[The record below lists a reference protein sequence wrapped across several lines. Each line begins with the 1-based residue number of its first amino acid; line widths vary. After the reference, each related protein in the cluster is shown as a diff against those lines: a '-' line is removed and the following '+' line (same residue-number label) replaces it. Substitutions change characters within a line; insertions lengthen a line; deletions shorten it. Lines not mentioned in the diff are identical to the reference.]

1 MSNTADPYLWLE
13 EVTDDKALDWVR
25 TRNTETTA
33 ALASAEFDLIE
44 ARVREVL
51 DTDARIPYA
60 RRRGEYLYNFWRD
73 ASHVRGLW
81 RRTTMEEYRKDTPE
95 WDVLLD
101 LDAVAEAEGENW
113 VWSGAQVRR
122 PDQKIALVTMSR
134 GGADATVVREFD
146 LETRAFRDQE
156 SGGFFVSEAKTDIGY
171 IDADSVYIGTDF
183 GEGSLTDSGYPRIAK
198 RWKRGTPLS
207 EAALV
212 YEGQSSDIS
221 ISAWH
226 DRTPGFERDFV
237 QRATDFYNAELYLIE
252 GEDLTLVET
261 PTDATTSIYKQW
273 LLIRTMTDWT
283 VGDTTYRA
291 GALLAT
297 EFDRFMAGDRELTV
311 LFSPDDH
318 RSLHQF
324 AWTENHLLIVTLV
337 DVKTE
342 LRVLTPGADG
352 WDDQPLDGLPELTS
366 IEIVGT
372 DAEENGD
379 EFFLSSSG
387 YLTPATLLFGTVGGN
402 IEALKQA
409 PSFFDTD
416 GLTVAQHFATSLDGT
431 AIPYFVI
438 RREDSAGSAPGS
450 TGHSAGSAPH
460 STGHSAG
467 SAPGPTLLY
476 GYGGFEI
483 SMTPS
488 YSGATGLAWLER
500 GGTYVVANIRGG
512 GEYGPEWHTQVLRAG
527 RHKVHEDFAAVAR
540 DLVTRGITTPDQLG
554 AQGGSNGGLLMGIML
569 TKYPE
574 LFGALVCQVPL
585 LDMKR
590 YHLLLAGA
598 SWVAEYGNPE
608 DPDEW
613 AFISK
618 YSPYQNILGP
628 DEKTYPPILI
638 ATSTRD
644 DRVHPGHARKMT
656 ARLEELGHDVSYFE
670 NIEGGH
676 GGAAD
681 NAQLAFKTAL
691 SFQFLWR
698 RLTGGWRI

>member
-1 MSNTADPYLWLE
+1 MSFSGDPYLWLE

-25 TRNTETTA
+25 ERNAATTA
-33 ALASAEFDLIE
+33 ALAGDEFDAVESRI
-44 ARVREVL
+44 REVL

-60 RRRGEYLYNFWRD
+60 RRRGDYLYNFWRD
-73 ASHVRGLW
+73 ASHIRGIW
-81 RRTTMEEYRKDTPE
+81 RRTTMDEYRKDSPH

-101 LDAVAEAEGENW
+101 LDAVADAEGENW
-113 VWSGAQVRR
+113 VWAGAQVLR
-122 PDQKIALVTMSR
+122 PDQKTALVTLSR
-134 GGADATVVREFD
+134 GGADANVVREFD
-146 LETRAFRDQE
+146 LTTKAFRDKA
-156 SGGFFVSEAKTDIGY
+156 SGGFEVPEAKTDIGY
-171 IDADSVYIGTDF
+171 AGADAVYIGTDF

-198 RWKRGTPLS
+198 RWQRGTPL
-207 EAALV
+207 ADATKV
-212 YEGQSSDIS
+212 FEGDPSDIS

-237 QRATDFYNAELYLIE
+237 QRATDFYNAELYLLD
-252 GEDLTLVET
+252 GAVLTRVDT
-261 PTDATTSIYKQW
+261 PTDATTSIHKQW
-273 LLIRTMTDWT
+273 LLVRTMTDWT
-283 VGDTTYRA
+283 VDDVTYPA
-291 GALLAT
+291 GALLAADL
-297 EFDRFMAGDRELTV
+297 ERFLAGERDITV
-311 LFSPDDH
+311 LFEPDAH

-324 AWTENHLLIVTLV
+324 AWTENHLLVVTLV
-337 DVKTE
+337 DVRTE
-342 LRVLTPGADG
+342 LRVLTPGSDE
-352 WDDQPLDGLPELTS
+352 WKDQPLTGLPELTS

-372 DAEENGD
+372 DSEENGD

-387 YLTPATLLFGTVGGN
+387 YLTPATLLYGTIGGE
-402 IEALKQA
+402 IEPLKQA
-409 PSFFDTD
+409 PAFFDTD
-416 GLTVAQHFATSLDGT
+416 GLEVTQHFATSLDGT

-438 RREDSAGSAPGS
+438 GREGTKPGNS
-450 TGHSAGSAPH
+450 
-460 STGHSAG
+460 
-467 SAPGPTLLY
+467 LLY

-540 DLVTRGITTPDQLG
+540 DLVDRGITTPGQLG
-554 AQGGSNGGLLMGIML
+554 AQGGSNGGLLMGIME

-598 SWVAEYGNPE
+598 SWVAEYGNPD

-613 AFISK
+613 EFISE
-618 YSPYQNILGP
+618 YSPYQNIVGP
-628 DEKTYPPILI
+628 DERKYPPILI

-644 DRVHPGHARKMT
+644 DRVHPGHARKMA
-656 ARLEELGHDVSYFE
+656 ARLEEVGQDVRYFE

-691 SFQFLWR
+691 SFQFLWNA
-698 RLTGGWRI
+698 LG

>member
-1 MSNTADPYLWLE
+1 MSITGDPYLWLE

-25 TRNTETTA
+25 TRNAATTA
-33 ALASAEFDLIE
+33 ALAGEEFDDTE
-44 ARVREVL
+44 ARIREVL

-73 ASHVRGLW
+73 ASHIRGLW
-81 RRTTMEEYRKDTPE
+81 RRTTMDEYRKSAPE

-101 LDAVAEAEGENW
+101 LDAVATAEGENW
-113 VWSGAQVRR
+113 VWSGAQVLR
-122 PDQKIALVTMSR
+122 PDQETALVTLSR

-146 LETRAFRDQE
+146 LGTRRFRDAVD
-156 SGGFFVSEAKTDIGY
+156 GGFFVPEAKTDIGW
-171 IDADSVYIGTDF
+171 IDAATVYIGTDF
-183 GEGSLTDSGYPRIAK
+183 GAGSLTESGYPRIAK
-198 RWKRGTPLS
+198 RWTRGTEL
-207 EAALV
+207 ADATV
-212 YEGQSSDIS
+212 VFEGKPSDIS

-226 DRTPGFERDFV
+226 DRTPGYERDFA
-237 QRATDFYNAELYLIE
+237 QRATDFYNAELYLVD
-252 GEDLTLVET
+252 GENLVLVET
-261 PTDATTSIYKQW
+261 PTDATTSVHERW
-273 LLIRTMTDWT
+273 LLVRTMTDWT
-283 VGDTTYRA
+283 IGDVTYPA

-297 EFDRFMAGDRELTV
+297 DFDGFIAGEREMTV
-311 LFSPDDH
+311 LFEPDAH

-324 AWTENHLLIVTLV
+324 TWTENHLLVVTLV
-337 DVKTE
+337 DVRTE
-342 LRVLTPGADG
+342 LRVLTPGLDQWADA
-352 WDDQPLDGLPELTS
+352 PMEGLPELTS

-387 YLTPATLLFGTVGGN
+387 YLTPATLLYGTVGSN
-402 IEALKQA
+402 TVEALKQA
-409 PSFFDTD
+409 PAFFDTE
-416 GLTVAQHFATSLDGT
+416 GLHVTQHFATSLDGT

-438 RREDSAGSAPGS
+438 GKDPADSTGSAPDP
-450 TGHSAGSAPH
+450 TGHSAGSTPGP
-460 STGHSAG
+460 TGHSAG
-467 SAPGPTLLY
+467 STPGPTLLY

-540 DLVTRGITTPDQLG
+540 DLVDRGITTPAQLG
-554 AQGGSNGGLLMGIML
+554 AQGGSNGGLLMGIME

-598 SWVAEYGNPE
+598 SWVAEYGNPD

-613 AFISK
+613 EFISE
-618 YSPYQNILGP
+618 YSPYQNIVGP
-628 DEKTYPPILI
+628 DERTYPPILI

-644 DRVHPGHARKMT
+644 DRVHPGHARKMA
-656 ARLEELGHDVSYFE
+656 ARLEEVGQNVSYYE

-691 SFQFLWR
+691 AFQFLWR
-698 RLTGGWRI
+698 ALGN

>member
-1 MSNTADPYLWLE
+1 MSNAIDPYLWLE
-13 EVTDDKALDWVR
+13 EVTADEALDWVR
-25 TRNTETTA
+25 TRNAATTA
-33 ALASAEFDLIE
+33 ALAGDEFDATE
-44 ARVREVL
+44 ARILEVL

-73 ASHVRGLW
+73 ASHVRGIW
-81 RRTTMEEYRKDTPE
+81 RRTTMDEYRKDEPA

-101 LDAVAEAEGENW
+101 LDAVAAAESENW
-113 VWSGAQVRR
+113 VWSGAQVLR

-146 LETRAFRDQE
+146 LESRTFRDD
-156 SGGFFVSEAKTDIGY
+156 GFFVPEAKTDVGY
-171 IDADSVYIGTDF
+171 IDADTVYVGTDF
-183 GEGSLTDSGYPRIAK
+183 GDGSLTDSGYPRIAK
-198 RWKRGTPLS
+198 RWHRGTPLA
-207 EAALV
+207 EATTV
-212 YEGQSSDIS
+212 FEGEASDIS

-237 QRATDFYNAELYLIE
+237 QRATDFYNAELYLLE
-252 GEDLTLVET
+252 GDTLTLVET
-261 PTDATTSIYKQW
+261 PTDATTSVHKQW
-273 LLIRTMTDWT
+273 LLIRTMTEWT
-283 VGDTTYRA
+283 VGDVTYPS

-297 EFDRFMAGDRELTV
+297 NFDDFVGGSRDITV
-311 LFSPDDH
+311 LFRPDAH
-318 RSLHQF
+318 RSLHQW
-324 AWTENHLLIVTLV
+324 AWTENHLLVVTLV
-337 DVKTE
+337 DVATE
-342 LRVLTPGADG
+342 IGIYTPSADG
-352 WDDQPLDGLPELTS
+352 WSDTPLTGLPELTS

-372 DAEENGD
+372 DGEENGD

-387 YLTPATLLFGTVGGN
+387 YLTPATLLFGTVGGGV
-402 IEALKQA
+402 EALKQA
-409 PSFFDTD
+409 PSFFDTE

-431 AIPYFVI
+431 AIPYFVV
-438 RREDSAGSAPGS
+438 RKEPADGSPA
-450 TGHSAGSAPH
+450 
-460 STGHSAG
+460 
-467 SAPGPTLLY
+467 PTLLY

-483 SMTPS
+483 SLTPS
-488 YSGATGLAWLER
+488 YSGATGSAWLEK

-512 GEYGPEWHTQVLRAG
+512 GEYGPDWHTQVLRAG

-540 DLVTRGITTPDQLG
+540 DLADRGITTPSQLG
-554 AQGGSNGGLLMGIML
+554 AQGGSNGGLLMGIMV

-574 LFGALVCQVPL
+574 LFGAIVCQVPL

-598 SWVAEYGNPE
+598 SWVAEYGNPD

-613 AFISK
+613 AFISE
-618 YSPYQNILGP
+618 YSPYQNVVGP
-628 DEKTYPPILI
+628 AEKTYPPILI

-644 DRVHPGHARKMT
+644 DRVHPGHARKMA
-656 ARLEELGHDVSYFE
+656 ARLEETGHTVRYFE

-691 SFQFLWR
+691 TYRFLWNT
-698 RLTGGWRI
+698 LSD

>member
-1 MSNTADPYLWLE
+1 MSNAIDPYLWLE
-13 EVTDDKALDWVR
+13 EVTADEALDWVR
-25 TRNTETTA
+25 TRNAATTA
-33 ALASAEFDLIE
+33 ALAGDEFDATE
-44 ARVREVL
+44 ARILEVL

-73 ASHVRGLW
+73 ASHVRGIW
-81 RRTTMEEYRKDTPE
+81 RRTTMDEYRKDEPA

-101 LDAVAEAEGENW
+101 LDAVAAAESENW
-113 VWSGAQVRR
+113 VWSGAQVLR

-146 LETRAFRDQE
+146 LESRTFRDD
-156 SGGFFVSEAKTDIGY
+156 GFFVPEAKTDVGY
-171 IDADSVYIGTDF
+171 MDADTVYVGTDF
-183 GEGSLTDSGYPRIAK
+183 GDGSLTDSGYPRIAK
-198 RWKRGTPLS
+198 RWHRGTPLA
-207 EAALV
+207 EATTV
-212 YEGQSSDIS
+212 FEGEASDIS

-237 QRATDFYNAELYLIE
+237 QRATDFYNAELYLLE
-252 GEDLTLVET
+252 GDALTLVET
-261 PTDATTSIYKQW
+261 PTDATTSVHKQW
-273 LLIRTMTDWT
+273 LLIRTMTEWT
-283 VGDTTYRA
+283 VGDVTYPS

-297 EFDRFMAGDRELTV
+297 NFDDFVGGSRDITV
-311 LFSPDDH
+311 LFRPDAH
-318 RSLHQF
+318 RSLHQW
-324 AWTENHLLIVTLV
+324 AWTENHLLVVTLV
-337 DVKTE
+337 DVATE
-342 LRVLTPGADG
+342 IGIYTPSADG
-352 WDDQPLDGLPELTS
+352 WSDTPLTGLPELTS

-372 DAEENGD
+372 DGEENGD

-387 YLTPATLLFGTVGGN
+387 YLTPATLLFGTVGGGV
-402 IEALKQA
+402 EALKQA
-409 PSFFDTD
+409 PSFFDTE

-431 AIPYFVI
+431 AIPYFVV
-438 RREDSAGSAPGS
+438 RKEPADDSPA
-450 TGHSAGSAPH
+450 
-460 STGHSAG
+460 
-467 SAPGPTLLY
+467 PTLLY

-483 SMTPS
+483 SLTPS
-488 YSGATGLAWLER
+488 YSGATGSAWLEK

-512 GEYGPEWHTQVLRAG
+512 GEYGPDWHTQVLRAG

-540 DLVTRGITTPDQLG
+540 DLVDRGITTPNQLG
-554 AQGGSNGGLLMGIML
+554 AQGGSNGGLLMGIMV

-574 LFGALVCQVPL
+574 LFGAIVCQVPL

-598 SWVAEYGNPE
+598 SWVAEYGNPD

-613 AFISK
+613 AFISE
-618 YSPYQNILGP
+618 YSPYQNVVGP
-628 DEKTYPPILI
+628 AEKTYPPILI

-644 DRVHPGHARKMT
+644 DRVHPGHARKMA
-656 ARLEELGHDVSYFE
+656 ARLEETGHTVRYFE

-691 SFQFLWR
+691 TYRFLWNT
-698 RLTGGWRI
+698 LSD

>member
-1 MSNTADPYLWLE
+1 MSNAIDPYLWLE
-13 EVTDDKALDWVR
+13 EVTADEALDWVR
-25 TRNTETTA
+25 TRNAATTA
-33 ALASAEFDLIE
+33 ALAGDEFDATE
-44 ARVREVL
+44 ARILEVL

-73 ASHVRGLW
+73 ASHVRGIW
-81 RRTTMEEYRKDTPE
+81 RRTTMDEYRKDEPA

-101 LDAVAEAEGENW
+101 LDAVAAAESENW
-113 VWSGAQVRR
+113 VWSGAQVLR

-146 LETRAFRDQE
+146 LESRTFRDD
-156 SGGFFVSEAKTDIGY
+156 GFFVPEAKTDVGY
-171 IDADSVYIGTDF
+171 IDADTVYVGTDF
-183 GEGSLTDSGYPRIAK
+183 GDGSLTDSGYPRIAK
-198 RWKRGTPLS
+198 RWHRGTPLA
-207 EAALV
+207 EATTV
-212 YEGQSSDIS
+212 FEGEASDIS

-237 QRATDFYNAELYLIE
+237 QRATDFYNAELYLLE
-252 GEDLTLVET
+252 GDALTLVET
-261 PTDATTSIYKQW
+261 PTDATTSVHKQW
-273 LLIRTMTDWT
+273 LLIRTMTEWT
-283 VGDTTYRA
+283 VGDVTYPS

-297 EFDRFMAGDRELTV
+297 NFDDFVGGSRDITV
-311 LFSPDDH
+311 LFRPDAH
-318 RSLHQF
+318 RSLHQW
-324 AWTENHLLIVTLV
+324 AWTENHLLVVTLV
-337 DVKTE
+337 DVATE
-342 LRVLTPGADG
+342 IGIYTPSADG
-352 WDDQPLDGLPELTS
+352 WSDTPLTGLPELTS

-372 DAEENGD
+372 DGEENGD

-387 YLTPATLLFGTVGGN
+387 YLTPATLLFGTVGGGV
-402 IEALKQA
+402 EALKQA
-409 PSFFDTD
+409 PSFFDTE

-431 AIPYFVI
+431 AIPYFVV
-438 RREDSAGSAPGS
+438 RKEPADGSPA
-450 TGHSAGSAPH
+450 
-460 STGHSAG
+460 
-467 SAPGPTLLY
+467 PTLLY

-483 SMTPS
+483 SLTPS
-488 YSGATGLAWLER
+488 YSGATGSAWLEK

-512 GEYGPEWHTQVLRAG
+512 GEYGPDWHTQVLRAG

-540 DLVTRGITTPDQLG
+540 DLVDRGITTPNQLG
-554 AQGGSNGGLLMGIML
+554 AQGGSNGGLLMGIMV

-574 LFGALVCQVPL
+574 LFGAIVCQVPL

-598 SWVAEYGNPE
+598 SWVAEYGNPD

-613 AFISK
+613 AFISE
-618 YSPYQNILGP
+618 YSPYQNVVGP
-628 DEKTYPPILI
+628 AEKTYPPILI

-644 DRVHPGHARKMT
+644 DRVHPGHARKMA
-656 ARLEELGHDVSYFE
+656 ARLEEAGHTVSYFE

-691 SFQFLWR
+691 TYRFLWNT
-698 RLTGGWRI
+698 LSD

>member
-1 MSNTADPYLWLE
+1 MSNAADPYLWLE

-25 TRNTETTA
+25 TRNATTTA
-33 ALASAEFDLIE
+33 ALAGEEFDDVESRIL
-44 ARVREVL
+44 EVL

-60 RRRGEYLYNFWRD
+60 RRRGEYLYNYWRD

-81 RRTTMEEYRKDTPE
+81 RRTTMEEYRKDSPE

-101 LDAVAEAEGENW
+101 LDAVAQEEGENW
-113 VWSGAQVRR
+113 VWSSAQVLR
-122 PDQKIALVTMSR
+122 PDQRIALVTMSR

-146 LETRAFRDQE
+146 LETRTFRDQ
-156 SGGFFVSEAKTDIGY
+156 GFYVAEAKTDVGY
-171 IDADSVYIGTDF
+171 IDADTVYIGTDF
-183 GEGSLTDSGYPRIAK
+183 GEGSLTDSGYPRITK
-198 RWKRGTPLS
+198 RWTRGTPLS
-207 EAALV
+207 EAATV
-212 YEGQSSDIS
+212 FEGKPSDIS

-237 QRATDFYNAELYLIE
+237 QRATDFYNAELYLID
-252 GEDLTLVET
+252 GETLTLVDT
-261 PTDATTSIYKQW
+261 PTDATTSVHKQW
-273 LLIRTMTDWT
+273 LLVRTMTDWT
-283 VGDTTYRA
+283 VGEKTYPS

-297 EFDRFMAGDRELTV
+297 DFDAFLAGERDLTV
-311 LFSPDDH
+311 LFQPDPH

-324 AWTENHLLIVTLV
+324 AWTENHLLVVTLV

-352 WDDQPLDGLPELTS
+352 WSDEPLTGLPELTS
-366 IEIVGT
+366 TEIVGT
-372 DAEENGD
+372 DSEENGD

-387 YLTPATLLFGTVGGN
+387 YLTPATLLFGTVGG
-402 IEALKQA
+402 ELEVLKQA
-409 PSFFDTD
+409 PSFFDAE
-416 GLTVAQHFATSLDGT
+416 GLSVEQHFATSPDGT
-431 AIPYFVI
+431 AIPYFVVGKQGHDAPT
-438 RREDSAGSAPGS
+438 DS
-450 TGHSAGSAPH
+450 
-460 STGHSAG
+460 GHSAG

-483 SMTPS
+483 SLTPS
-488 YSGATGLAWLER
+488 YSGSIGLAWLEK

-512 GEYGPEWHTQVLRAG
+512 GEYGPDWHTQVLRAG
-527 RHKVHEDFAAVAR
+527 RHKVHEDFAAVAK
-540 DLVTRGITTPDQLG
+540 DLVERGITTPEQLG
-554 AQGGSNGGLLMGIML
+554 AQGGSNGGLLMGIME
-569 TKYPE
+569 TAYPE

-598 SWVAEYGNPE
+598 SWVAEYGDPD

-613 AFISK
+613 EFISE
-618 YSPYQNILGP
+618 YSPYQNIVSAT
-628 DEKTYPPILI
+628 EKKYPPILI

-644 DRVHPGHARKMT
+644 DRVHPGHARKMA
-656 ARLEELGHDVSYFE
+656 ARLEEVGQDVSYFE

-681 NAQLAFKTAL
+681 NAQMAFKTAL
-691 SFQFLWR
+691 AFQFLWT
-698 RLTGGWRI
+698 RLRPQ

>member
-1 MSNTADPYLWLE
+1 MSNAIDPYLWLE
-13 EVTDDKALDWVR
+13 EVTADEALDWVR
-25 TRNTETTA
+25 TRNAATTA
-33 ALASAEFDLIE
+33 ALAGDEFDATE
-44 ARVREVL
+44 ARILEVL

-73 ASHVRGLW
+73 ASHVRGIW
-81 RRTTMEEYRKDTPE
+81 RRTTMDEYRKDEPA

-101 LDAVAEAEGENW
+101 LDAVAAAESENW
-113 VWSGAQVRR
+113 VWSGAQVLR

-146 LETRAFRDQE
+146 LESRTFRDD
-156 SGGFFVSEAKTDIGY
+156 GFFVPEAKTDVGY
-171 IDADSVYIGTDF
+171 IDADTVYVGTDF
-183 GEGSLTDSGYPRIAK
+183 GDGSLTDSGYPRIAK
-198 RWKRGTPLS
+198 RWHRGTPLA
-207 EAALV
+207 EATTV
-212 YEGQSSDIS
+212 FEGEASDIS

-237 QRATDFYNAELYLIE
+237 QRATDFYNAELYLLE
-252 GEDLTLVET
+252 GDALTLVET
-261 PTDATTSIYKQW
+261 PTDATTSVHKQW
-273 LLIRTMTDWT
+273 LLIRTMTEWT
-283 VGDTTYRA
+283 VGDVTYPS

-297 EFDRFMAGDRELTV
+297 NFDDFVGGSRDITV
-311 LFSPDDH
+311 LFRPDAH
-318 RSLHQF
+318 RSLHQW
-324 AWTENHLLIVTLV
+324 AWTENHLLVVTLV
-337 DVKTE
+337 DVATE
-342 LRVLTPGADG
+342 IGIYTPSADG
-352 WDDQPLDGLPELTS
+352 WSDTPLTGLPELTS

-372 DAEENGD
+372 DGEENGD

-387 YLTPATLLFGTVGGN
+387 YLTPATLLFGTVSGGV
-402 IEALKQA
+402 EALKQA
-409 PSFFDTD
+409 PSFFDTE

-431 AIPYFVI
+431 AIPYFVV
-438 RREDSAGSAPGS
+438 RKEPADGSPA
-450 TGHSAGSAPH
+450 
-460 STGHSAG
+460 
-467 SAPGPTLLY
+467 PTLLY

-483 SMTPS
+483 SLTPS
-488 YSGATGLAWLER
+488 YSGATGSAWLEK

-512 GEYGPEWHTQVLRAG
+512 GEYGPDWHTQVLRAG

-540 DLVTRGITTPDQLG
+540 DLVDRGITTPSQLG
-554 AQGGSNGGLLMGIML
+554 AQGGSNGGLLMGIMV

-574 LFGALVCQVPL
+574 LFGAIVCQVPL

-598 SWVAEYGNPE
+598 SWVAEYGNPD

-613 AFISK
+613 AFISE
-618 YSPYQNILGP
+618 YSPYQNVVGP
-628 DEKTYPPILI
+628 AEKTYPPILI

-644 DRVHPGHARKMT
+644 DRVHPGHARKMA
-656 ARLEELGHDVSYFE
+656 ARLEETGHTVRYFE

-691 SFQFLWR
+691 TYRFLWNT
-698 RLTGGWRI
+698 LSD

>member
-1 MSNTADPYLWLE
+1 MSNAIDPYLWLE
-13 EVTDDKALDWVR
+13 EVTADEALDWVR
-25 TRNTETTA
+25 TRNAATTA
-33 ALASAEFDLIE
+33 ALAGDEFDATE
-44 ARVREVL
+44 ARILEVL

-73 ASHVRGLW
+73 ASHVRGIW
-81 RRTTMEEYRKDTPE
+81 RRTTMDEYRKDEPA

-101 LDAVAEAEGENW
+101 LDAVAAAESENW
-113 VWSGAQVRR
+113 VWSGAQVLR

-146 LETRAFRDQE
+146 LESRTFRDD
-156 SGGFFVSEAKTDIGY
+156 GFFVPEAKTDVGY
-171 IDADSVYIGTDF
+171 IDADTVYVGTDF
-183 GEGSLTDSGYPRIAK
+183 GDGSLTDSGYPRIAK
-198 RWKRGTPLS
+198 RWHRGTPLA
-207 EAALV
+207 EATTV
-212 YEGQSSDIS
+212 FEGEASDIS

-237 QRATDFYNAELYLIE
+237 QRATDFYNSELYLLE
-252 GEDLTLVET
+252 GDTLTLVET
-261 PTDATTSIYKQW
+261 PTDATTSVHKQW
-273 LLIRTMTDWT
+273 LLIRTMTEWT
-283 VGDTTYRA
+283 VGDVTYPS

-297 EFDRFMAGDRELTV
+297 NFDDFVGGSRDITV
-311 LFSPDDH
+311 LFRPDAH
-318 RSLHQF
+318 RSLHQW
-324 AWTENHLLIVTLV
+324 AWTENHLLVVTLV
-337 DVKTE
+337 DVATE
-342 LRVLTPGADG
+342 IGIYTPSADG
-352 WDDQPLDGLPELTS
+352 WSDTPLTGLPELTS

-372 DAEENGD
+372 DGEENGD

-387 YLTPATLLFGTVGGN
+387 YLTPATLLFGTVGGGV
-402 IEALKQA
+402 EALKQA
-409 PSFFDTD
+409 PSFFDTE

-431 AIPYFVI
+431 AIPYFVV
-438 RREDSAGSAPGS
+438 RKEPADGSPA
-450 TGHSAGSAPH
+450 
-460 STGHSAG
+460 
-467 SAPGPTLLY
+467 PTLLY

-483 SMTPS
+483 SLTPS
-488 YSGATGLAWLER
+488 YSGATGSAWLEK

-512 GEYGPEWHTQVLRAG
+512 GEYGPDWHTQVLRAG

-540 DLVTRGITTPDQLG
+540 DLVDRGITTPSQLG
-554 AQGGSNGGLLMGIML
+554 AQGGSNGGLLMGIMV

-574 LFGALVCQVPL
+574 LFGAIVCQVPL

-598 SWVAEYGNPE
+598 SWVAEYGNPD

-613 AFISK
+613 AFISE
-618 YSPYQNILGP
+618 YSPYQNVVGP
-628 DEKTYPPILI
+628 AEKTYPPILI

-644 DRVHPGHARKMT
+644 DRVHPGHARKMA
-656 ARLEELGHDVSYFE
+656 ARLEETGHTVRYFE

-691 SFQFLWR
+691 TYRFLWNT
-698 RLTGGWRI
+698 LSD